1 MATIP
6 HVSPDTLIE
15 AAAQNAFI
23 DEVNTQCAKRTGST
37 ITGTNVYSNSGPA
50 IRFRRTGDNPLFQ
63 FEETDGTRIGY
74 LQAIAPTGLMLYSD
88 TGTIKFG
95 MNSVVRAELDG
106 GGGLFIAGS
115 LEALGATLGRADDAA
130 QLWIVDEAGSGVTG
144 HAFIAFH
151 PSGTAS
157 STGTRGGYCGFNG
170 EGLQLQASIGDLTL
184 QSVNGHVQFEP
195 GPAHPNILLGNHSLF
210 GITVSNLADAGV
222 AIYHDSYGTPTS
234 RNMIASTT
242 EVAGGRNLYL
252 RHSGP
257 ASADSQKFVE
267 FFNDAGTS
275 LGSITQQGTGIRIN
289 GDTRI
294 TTLEARIAELE
305 SKITTLEAR
314 LATS

>member
-157 STGTRGGYCGFNG
+157 TTGTRGGYVGFNG
-170 EGLQLQASIGDLTL
+170 AGLQMQASIGDLTL
-184 QSVNGHVQFEP
+184 DAAAGAVIVKGQGVGVGGDVSFSVP
-195 GPAHPNILLGNHSLF
+195 GISLF
-210 GITVSNLADAGV
+210 S
-222 AIYHDSYGTPTS
+222 PTYPTATT
-234 RNMIASTT
+234 RNTIASVTD
-242 EVAGGRNLYL
+242 VAGGRNVYL
-252 RHSGP
+252 RHNGA
-257 ASADSQKFVE
+257 ASVDGGKFVE
-267 FFNDAGTS
+267 FFNSAGAS
-275 LGSITQQGTGIRIN
+275 LGSITQQGSGIRVN

-294 TTLEARIAELE
+294 TLLEDKIAALEAKIA
-305 SKITTLEAR
+305 TLEAR
-314 LATS
+314 LPAA